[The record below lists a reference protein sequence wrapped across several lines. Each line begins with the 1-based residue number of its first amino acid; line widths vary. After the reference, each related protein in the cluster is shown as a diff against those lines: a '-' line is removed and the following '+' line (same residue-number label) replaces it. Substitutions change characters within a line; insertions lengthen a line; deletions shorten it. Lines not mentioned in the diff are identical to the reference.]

1 MHRIVELIFPFCELS
16 LLTLGSCGWYEK
28 PVIIRFYYRRWSRSP
43 QPGAETAQRASP
55 PACGPCPAEGLLL
68 QERVFRTRGEFA
80 PLGTL
85 GLSLHRGKI
94 PLLSAGTAGGA
105 GGTEQEQ
112 GFAEQLRKDG
122 GDALDAGAAVWG
134 GLGGW
139 GGLVAPHGGDTAM
152 QTKPQGN
159 LGEPRWGLI
168 QQ

>member
-1 MHRIVELIFPFCELS
+1 MESF
-16 LLTLGSCGWYEK
+16 
-28 PVIIRFYYRRWSRSP
+28 SP
-43 QPGAETAQRASP
+43 AR
-55 PACGPCPAEGLLL
+55 
-68 QERVFRTRGEFA
+68 RGEGA
-80 PLGTL
+80 ACVPAGVR
-85 GLSLHRGKI
+85 SLPCRRAASSGAGFPDERRVCAAGNARVKSPSGKI

-139 GGLVAPHGGDTAM
+139 GGLVAPHGGDTVM